1 MKGLF
6 YMQILKDEEFLIEEP
21 CVDCEAIYVED
32 IWNEFCC
39 DLKEC
44 IHKESYEKKKKELEM
59 TMRG

>member
-1 MKGLF
+1 
-6 YMQILKDEEFLIEEP
+6 MQILKDEEFLVEEP

-44 IHKESYEKKKKELEM
+44 IHKKLYEKKKKELEM